1 MFTRMKFESNN
12 SLRRK
17 IGCVEES
24 SASDFAR
31 GMKSR
36 ESRETMNQTEFLREE
51 LAAAESGKPYAVATI
66 VETSGSTSRE
76 RGKMLVYPDG
86 QIVGTIGGG
95 YVEKLVIEDARR
107 CMETGEKLFKTYDM
121 CTMAKEKGIICDGL
135 FRVLIEPFGGNP
147 MLVMVGGG
155 HVGGALIRQAKLV
168 GFPVMLI
175 DSRPDADIEEKI
187 ALADTYIHVEDFAAE
202 IPKLEIPRD
211 SFYVI
216 ATWGHH
222 FDGEA
227 LYGVLRHPSAYVGMI
242 GNRQK
247 IRFLFGK
254 LRERGVTEEEL
265 ARVHTPIGL
274 DLGGETPE
282 EIAVAIM
289 AEILMVKYGR
299 SGRSMSESQNK
310 QK

>member
-1 MFTRMKFESNN
+1 
-12 SLRRK
+12 
-17 IGCVEES
+17 
-24 SASDFAR
+24 
-31 GMKSR
+31 
-36 ESRETMNQTEFLREE
+36 MNQTEFLREE
-51 LAAAESGKPYAVATI
+51 LAAAESGNPYAVATI
-66 VETSGSTSRE
+66 VETSGSTSRD

-86 QIVGTIGGG
+86 HIVGTIGGG

-107 CMETGEKLFKTYDM
+107 CMETGKNLFKTYDM
-121 CTMAKEKGIICDGL
+121 CTMTKEKGIICDGV
-135 FRVLIEPFGGNP
+135 FRVLIEPFGGEP

-175 DSRPDADIEEKI
+175 DSRPEEDIAEKI
-187 ALADTYIHVEDFAAE
+187 ALADAYVHVDNFAEE
-202 IPKLEIPRD
+202 IPKLKIPGD

-227 LYGVLRHPSAYVGMI
+227 LYGVLRQRAAYVGMI
-242 GNRQK
+242 GNHQK
-247 IRFLFGK
+247 IRYLFQTLEK
-254 LRERGVTEEEL
+254 RGVSPEQL
-265 ARVHTPIGL
+265 ATVHTPIGL
-274 DLGGETPE
+274 DIGGETPE

-299 SGRSMSESQNK
+299 SGCSISEGKNR